1 MIVTKIVFSFEKL
14 LYRTE
19 VWKDAL
25 ERLLE
30 GLLERFESEV
40 LKFGK
45 KKSEVGKDVC
55 LKFGKMRV

>member
-1 MIVTKIVFSFEKL
+1 M
-14 LYRTE
+14 YRTE

-45 KKSEVGKDVC
+45 MTSKVGNKVGKDAC
-55 LKFGKMRV
+55 LKLGKIGG